1 MFISVPWGEREREG
15 KRGGGGGVRGSGR
28 GWGSEQGPFMYFFVG
43 KKFYPYKT
51 LKKHLTTIR
60 HAVHHPTIYTPTLR
74 ITLLLKL
81 HVVYGVLPLK

>member
-1 MFISVPWGEREREG
+1 MFISVPWGERERGE
-15 KRGGGGGVRGSGR
+15 K
-28 GWGSEQGPFMYFFVG
+28 GWGGEGEGAWMGFGARAIHVLFRR